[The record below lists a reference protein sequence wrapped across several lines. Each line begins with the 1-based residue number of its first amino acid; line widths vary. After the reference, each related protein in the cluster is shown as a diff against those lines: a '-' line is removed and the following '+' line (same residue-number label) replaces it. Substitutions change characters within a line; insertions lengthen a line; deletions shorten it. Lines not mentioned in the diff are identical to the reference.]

1 VAVEPVNDTTGM
13 SGCFTIGA
21 PAFGPVPNTKLT
33 TPGGRP
39 VNKKKIRG
47 ENSEMLACVANG
59 IYSYILMFSLP
70 EWFVVLK

>member
-1 VAVEPVNDTTGM
+1 M

-39 VNKKKIRG
+39 VNKKKSGVKTQR
-47 ENSEMLACVANG
+47 C
-59 IYSYILMFSLP
+59 
-70 EWFVVLK
+70 